1 MVALSALIVVL
12 IALLISFITGIY
24 LFVIFT
30 IGIVLSLAAPFFDV
44 PSLKKSG
51 GLVYYS
57 SLFLAERPKNGV
69 IKIHG
74 GSLFDYVFV
83 IDSKMNGKQRT
94 NFILQQYME
103 GLLNLIE
110 TNESNGSEDLK
121 ISGTSYIINDRTAQ
135 RIGFTVVQTDFLQ
148 KLILIYNYFN
158 VSISYSIA
166 RGKLSFPKLSETKT
180 FEASI
185 KELAKQKNLIKSL
198 NQKLKRNTAHVTQ
211 VDH

>member
-198 NQKLKRNTAHVTQ
+198 NQKLKRNTANVTQ